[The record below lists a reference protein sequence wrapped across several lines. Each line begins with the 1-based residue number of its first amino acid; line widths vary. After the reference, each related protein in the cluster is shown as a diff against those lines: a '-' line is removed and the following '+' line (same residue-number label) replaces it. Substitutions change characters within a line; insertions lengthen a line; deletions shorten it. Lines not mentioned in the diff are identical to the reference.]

1 MRQCERDDYD
11 RALLEYFLPY
21 HVLADLMCRVA
32 INHDLLTEPLVTL
45 SVLLGIDGV
54 PLHLAHFAK
63 LWIDVYQTKVSSRR
77 PPDAAGAYRPHVILR
92 SKPCQVHATA
102 TRSGD

>member
-1 MRQCERDDYD
+1 
-11 RALLEYFLPY
+11 
-21 HVLADLMCRVA
+21 MCRVA

-63 LWIDVYQTKVSSRR
+63 LWIDVYQTKVGRPGAPAGGRGLGGGQVGGWRRALEEVLSFSSR
-77 PPDAAGAYRPHVILR
+77 LN
-92 SKPCQVHATA
+92 
-102 TRSGD
+102 

>member
-1 MRQCERDDYD
+1 
-11 RALLEYFLPY
+11 
-21 HVLADLMCRVA
+21 MCRVA

-63 LWIDVYQTKVSSRR
+63 LWIDVYQTKVSRGVWWCGGR
-77 PPDAAGAYRPHVILR
+77 GF
-92 SKPCQVHATA
+92 
-102 TRSGD
+102 